1 MVKKWKTIMNLA
13 VQDPKDKI
21 IFSNEDL
28 VWSEVNGNK
37 LSIDQ
42 VAGIPLLI
50 FPDFIIG
57 EEKNPIDQC
66 TFIRRQNK
74 PPSSRASVALIYE
87 L

>member
-1 MVKKWKTIMNLA
+1 MVKKWKSIMDLP
-13 VQDPKDKI
+13 VQDPKYKI

-37 LSIDQ
+37 LSIDR
-42 VAGIPLLI
+42 VARIPLLRV
-50 FPDFIIG
+50 PDFIIG
-57 EEKNPIDQC
+57 DEKNPIALC

-74 PPSSRASVALIYE
+74 PPSLRDSVALIYE